1 MSEKRCCDCEH
12 FGLSKGPIFSL
23 ITGICGRCG
32 KEVGYTDKCL
42 FEEKNKGESFLED
55 IYQIMKED
63 GIIDVM
69 GGSIQVESEKGVGT
83 TFVIKVKE
91 VI

>member
-42 FEEKNKGESFLED
+42 FEEERNKNA
-55 IYQIMKED
+55 
-63 GIIDVM
+63 
-69 GGSIQVESEKGVGT
+69 
-83 TFVIKVKE
+83 
-91 VI
+91 